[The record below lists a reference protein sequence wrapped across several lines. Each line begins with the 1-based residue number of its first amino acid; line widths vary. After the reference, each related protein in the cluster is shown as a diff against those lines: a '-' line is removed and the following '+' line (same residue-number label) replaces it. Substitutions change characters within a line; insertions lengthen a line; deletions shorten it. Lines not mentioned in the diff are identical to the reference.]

1 MKPTT
6 VIALVHYAGSIGLMK
21 GQGNCKPWWKGRT
34 AEAKTMRRMNRVL
47 VVEDFVPF
55 RTLVSALLRE
65 KPNLQIVSEASD
77 GFQAVRRARELHP
90 DLILMDLG
98 LPGLNGIE
106 AARRIRTLAPR
117 SRIVFLSQ
125 EGSAEIVEE
134 ALRSGALGYVLKPRA
149 GDDLH
154 PAVAAVL
161 EGQQFVSDGL
171 IGSKEAVITL
181 RDVRN
186 HRPCL
191 PGTPYLRFLRARP

>member
-1 MKPTT
+1 M
-6 VIALVHYAGSIGLMK
+6 L
-21 GQGNCKPWWKGRT
+21 RT
-34 AEAKTMRRMNRVL
+34 NRVL
-47 VVEDFVPF
+47 VVEDFGPF
-55 RTLVSALLRE
+55 RAFVSALLRE
-65 KPNLQIVSEASD
+65 KPDFEIVSEASD
-77 GFQAVRRARELHP
+77 GLEAVRRARELHP
-90 DLILMDLG
+90 DVILMDVG

-106 AARRIRTLAPR
+106 AARRIRKLAPR

-134 ALRSGALGYVLKPRA
+134 ALRSGALGYVHKPRA

-171 IGSKEAVITL
+171 IHSKQAVIAL

-191 PGTPYLRFLRARP
+191 PQTPYLRYLRARP

>member
-1 MKPTT
+1 
-6 VIALVHYAGSIGLMK
+6 
-21 GQGNCKPWWKGRT
+21 
-34 AEAKTMRRMNRVL
+34 MRRMNRVL

-55 RTLVSALLRE
+55 RAFVSALLRE
-65 KPNLQIVSEASD
+65 KPDLQIVSEASD
-77 GFQAVRRARELHP
+77 GLEAVRRARELHP
-90 DLILMDLG
+90 DLILMDIG

-106 AARRIRTLAPR
+106 AVRRIRKLAPR
-117 SRIVFLSQ
+117 SRIVLLSQ

-134 ALRSGALGYVLKPRA
+134 ALRSGALGYVHKPRA
-149 GDDLH
+149 GDDLY

-161 EGQQFVSDGL
+161 EGRQFVSDGL

-191 PGTPYLRFLRARP
+191 PETPYLRFLRARP